1 MRQSPMEV
9 DPAESLK
16 EAGEEQIPEALPLMA
31 SSQVQIQNIQEST
44 NIWPRKDTWVNRI
57 CYETKVSREEAL
69 FYLEGFKWNLDA
81 AMEACHSKT
90 LPEQPSQLNNKLISS
105 LCNAAGGE
113 TREKAIA
120 CLKLFNSDSLRNQ
133 QMGDEQMDN
142 IVDKTRAANRDKS
155 LPKLAANLPYDLV
168 EEILL
173 KLPVKSL
180 ARFNLTCKEWGSLFS
195 GHRFI
200 YKQLVNSQYQ
210 FLHSRKSEI
219 WVVKSGAFQ
228 IRDFGSDEVI
238 KSMVQCE
245 GLILCST
252 ISPRRI
258 VVLNGSQ
265 TRWID
270 KENLSVYDFF
280 CLGHDSKNEY
290 KVLRFNF
297 GAYDCDCESYAA
309 VAEIFHMTTNSWRL
323 SDIQDNWEFTR
334 QPPMIVSVGGNSYW
348 IASSDGKLFVQS
360 YNFSTEEFKPL
371 KLPLQ
376 QVKGT
381 KTLVLSSFRREG
393 LSLLCQR
400 HQDLSIDVW
409 NGIIVQDRS
418 IVWGKQFVVTGHNQ
432 QILYPVPSFFITEK
446 KIVMFC
452 EELVEEGTAHIKVI
466 NRKEVLSGRKRGIIA
481 WQVKVSV
488 G

>member
-1 MRQSPMEV
+1 
-9 DPAESLK
+9 
-16 EAGEEQIPEALPLMA
+16 
-31 SSQVQIQNIQEST
+31 
-44 NIWPRKDTWVNRI
+44 
-57 CYETKVSREEAL
+57 
-69 FYLEGFKWNLDA
+69 
-81 AMEACHSKT
+81 
-90 LPEQPSQLNNKLISS
+90 
-105 LCNAAGGE
+105 
-113 TREKAIA
+113 
-120 CLKLFNSDSLRNQ
+120 
-133 QMGDEQMDN
+133 MGDEQMDN
-142 IVDKTRAANRDKS
+142 IVDKTRAANRDKR

-195 GHRFI
+195 GRRFI

-238 KSMVQCE
+238 KSMVQCD

-252 ISPRRI
+252 ISRRI
-258 VVLNGSQ
+258 VVFNGSQ

-297 GAYDCDCESYAA
+297 GAYDCDCDFYEA
-309 VAEIFHMTTNSWRL
+309 VAEIFEMETNRWRR
-323 SDIQDNWEFTR
+323 SDIQDNWEFAR

-418 IVWGKQFVVTGHNQ
+418 IVWGQDIISRSY
-432 QILYPVPSFFITEK
+432 ILF
-446 KIVMFC
+446 
-452 EELVEEGTAHIKVI
+452 
-466 NRKEVLSGRKRGIIA
+466 
-481 WQVKVSV
+481 QVSL
-488 G
+488 